1 MALELAREVG
11 VPMRFASM
19 ALEEITEAM
28 NRGWAE
34 RDARVAM
41 VLQQERAGVHI
52 AVDDDR
58 VDAAAANMAMER
70 AANDN

>member
-58 VDAAAANMAMER
+58 VDAAVANMAMER

>member
-1 MALELAREVG
+1 LAREVG

-58 VDAAAANMAMER
+58 VDAAVANMAMER

>member
-1 MALELAREVG
+1 
-11 VPMRFASM
+11 MRFASM

-58 VDAAAANMAMER
+58 VDAAVANMAMER

>member
-52 AVDDDR
+52 AVDDGR
-58 VDAAAANMAMER
+58 VDAAAAKMATER